1 MRIQPAI
8 QLRASSCRLSTRFLT
23 PRHTVPPFAKRYAP
37 RDARMQANKHTF
49 KNSELRFRRRDVSG
63 VGARKTLI
71 QLAYFAMVILL
82 SSVGYATDTFQESS
96 VLTRRLRTR
105 TNSVLDGQ
113 TFRVAMQ
120 KLADANQINIW
131 FDRNINPSATVTIGP
146 VGPTVYLAMDQLAR
160 SQSCEAMPISN
171 VLLVGR
177 PAWIDRMIQ
186 AIFNA
191 PTSAKGQLIDLE
203 WDALTTPSEALKRL
217 PKHADNS
224 GPSLPH
230 DHWPE
235 TKLQQIPSGIAEI
248 LIRGQFAVNHDHN
261 DGLSESPRN
270 GRPTIYRAYTL
281 DPPTSRAAITEL
293 PSAVPDAELRKT
305 STGLSI
311 RATVKDHRI
320 ITQWIL
326 SRHESHQDVDVNSD
340 TFSLNRMSTTAEN
353 AFLQLA
359 KTANLQCIIDDNAKL
374 ACKRMVTLE
383 GKDVTLR
390 FLMEQIAQQIGV
402 ELRWQPST
410 VTVTQASDSPR

>member
-23 PRHTVPPFAKRYAP
+23 PRHTVPPFAKRYVAQ
-37 RDARMQANKHTF
+37 DARMQTNKHTS
-49 KNSELRFRRRDVSG
+49 KNSGLRLRRRDVSC

-71 QLAYFAMVILL
+71 QLTCFAMATLL
-82 SSVGYATDTFQESS
+82 SSVCYATDTFQESS

-131 FDRNINPSATVTIGP
+131 FDRNINPSAMVTIGP

-177 PAWIDRMIQ
+177 SAWIDRMTQ
-186 AIFNA
+186 AIFNT
-191 PTSAKGQLIDLE
+191 PRSAKGQLIDLE

-217 PKHADNS
+217 PKYADNS
-224 GPSLPH
+224 DPSLPH

-248 LIRGQFAVNHDHN
+248 LIRGQFAVNHD
-261 DGLSESPRN
+261 DGLSESSRN
-270 GRPTIYRAYTL
+270 GRPTVNRAYTL
-281 DPPTSRAAITEL
+281 DPPTLRAAITEL
-293 PSAVPDAELRKT
+293 PSVVPDVELRKT

-326 SRHESHQDVDVNSD
+326 SRHESHQDVDVNSE
-340 TFSLNRMSTTAEN
+340 TFSLNRMSTSAEN

-359 KTANLQCIIDDNAKL
+359 KIANLQCIIDDNAKL

-402 ELRWQPST
+402 ELKWQPST
-410 VTVTQASDSPR
+410 VTVTQASDSLR

>member
-1 MRIQPAI
+1 MRIQAAI

-23 PRHTVPPFAKRYAP
+23 PRHTVPPFAKRYVAQ
-37 RDARMQANKHTF
+37 DARMQTNKHTS
-49 KNSELRFRRRDVSG
+49 KNSGLRLRRMDVSC

-71 QLAYFAMVILL
+71 QLTCFAMATLL
-82 SSVGYATDTFQESS
+82 SSVCYATDTFQESS

-131 FDRNINPSATVTIGP
+131 FDRNINPSAMVTIGP

-177 PAWIDRMIQ
+177 SAWIDRMTQ
-186 AIFNA
+186 AIFNT
-191 PTSAKGQLIDLE
+191 PRSAKGQLIDLE

-248 LIRGQFAVNHDHN
+248 LIRGQFAVNHD
-261 DGLSESPRN
+261 DGLSESSRN
-270 GRPTIYRAYTL
+270 GRPTVHRAYTL
-281 DPPTSRAAITEL
+281 DPPTLRAAITEL
-293 PSAVPDAELRKT
+293 PSVVPDAELRKT

-340 TFSLNRMSTTAEN
+340 TFSLNRMSTSAEN

-359 KTANLQCIIDDNAKL
+359 KIANLQCIIDDNAKL

-402 ELRWQPST
+402 ELKWQPST
-410 VTVTQASDSPR
+410 VTVTQASDSLR